1 MCEGP
6 TSAWPPW
13 TPIPPQG
20 IVGGPSMSRVM
31 ACLVP
36 HGARGVQAH
45 GSTEMGYDDDSRA
58 CVRALDIDGMIEEG

>member
-1 MCEGP
+1 
-6 TSAWPPW
+6 
-13 TPIPPQG
+13 
-20 IVGGPSMSRVM
+20 MSRVM